1 MKTKQ
6 QNEMENNTLI
16 TANLTLQELD
26 EIRNLI
32 EVYYN
37 TGNVEAEQL
46 NDDLLQDT
54 IWAKIF
60 DTAELIRNN

>member
-1 MKTKQ
+1 MEKQ
-6 QNEMENNTLI
+6 TI
-16 TANLTLQELD
+16 IAPNLTLQELD

-37 TGNVEAEQL
+37 FGNVEAEQL

>member
-1 MKTKQ
+1 
-6 QNEMENNTLI
+6 MENNTLI

>member
-1 MKTKQ
+1 MEKQ
-6 QNEMENNTLI
+6 TI
-16 TANLTLQELD
+16 IAPNLTLQELD

-60 DTAELIRNN
+60 DTTELIRKN

>member
-1 MKTKQ
+1 MEKQ
-6 QNEMENNTLI
+6 TII
-16 TANLTLQELD
+16 TPNLTLQELD

-60 DTAELIRNN
+60 DTTELIRNN